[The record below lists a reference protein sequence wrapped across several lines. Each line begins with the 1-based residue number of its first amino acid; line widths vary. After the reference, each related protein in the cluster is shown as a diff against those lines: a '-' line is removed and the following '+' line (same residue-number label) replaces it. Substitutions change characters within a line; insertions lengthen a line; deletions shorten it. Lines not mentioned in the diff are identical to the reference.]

1 LISSEEKKKSS
12 VKKKKNYF
20 ARLSL
25 FFSPVSF
32 CTEEL
37 LKLIYLSLKTLLC
50 FLLLLI
56 SSRRRFE
63 YEHEREERV
72 AFGPL
77 CLPSEKRGGDL
88 FNAEEEDLL

>member
-1 LISSEEKKKSS
+1 MQE
-12 VKKKKNYF
+12 KKNYF
-20 ARLSL
+20 ARLFL
-25 FFSPVSF
+25 FSSPVSF

-37 LKLIYLSLKTLLC
+37 LKLIYLSLKNTFVFSTAKLVVAKKVWIR
-50 FLLLLI
+50 I
-56 SSRRRFE
+56 S
-63 YEHEREERV
+63 EREERV